1 MEYGNYKLELNFKTG
16 RFDVYKKGVGF
27 IISCLS
33 RNAGEQIIAKLQ
45 EDDNTIAELNK
56 KAEELNAIKEPNRDR
71 SYKDIMP
78 ANDNSRL
85 NSPIAKAT
93 REILNKTK

>member
-45 EDDNTIAELNK
+45 EDDNVIAELNK

>member
-33 RNAGEQIIAKLQ
+33 RNAGEQVIANLQ
-45 EDDNTIAELNK
+45 KEDNQYADIQKEVDRLNDIREVK
-56 KAEELNAIKEPNRDR
+56 RYDRDLR
-71 SYKDIMP
+71 I
-78 ANDNSRL
+78 ANDNSVL
-85 NSPIAKAT
+85 ESPIAKAT
-93 REILNKTK
+93 RELMGKYK

>member
-33 RNAGEQIIAKLQ
+33 RKAGEQIIAKLQ
-45 EDDNTIAELNK
+45 EDDNVIAEINK